1 MARVVS
7 TIAFDMS
14 SIETIFEFGELRR
27 DFGSG
32 RFFDDYSPGF
42 YDEETGNTYTDLFS
56 FYYGFT
62 VNPPEPYN
70 PRNFTMLGDGFE
82 FLRDPSAAC
91 GVLADP
97 DSQFA
102 CLAEMRLNG
111 GTVSRLSLS
120 QWTNDFSSWDE
131 VWYITDFDY
140 SATSLDR
147 AVRTTTT
154 LDDAAILRQILSG
167 DDEFT
172 LSDEN
177 DIAYGYDGRDWMD
190 GNRGEDLLDGG
201 RGDDTIRGGDG
212 IDRLIGGLG
221 DDYLYGGSG
230 ADRLDGGNG
239 RDVIYGS
246 EGADELDGGI
256 GNDYL
261 IGEADDDI
269 LYGGAGADILRGD
282 DFLIARGNDEL
293 YGGEGGDE
301 LYGGLGADH
310 LEGGAG
316 HDLLDGGEESDMLI
330 AGAGHDRMDG
340 GAGDDVL
347 DGNSG
352 NDTLA
357 GGEGMDR
364 LIGGVGRD
372 QLTGGAGSDR
382 FFFRST
388 AESTSAARDR
398 ITDFNAAE
406 GDKIGLAAIDADSTS
421 PFMYDH
427 FVFIG
432 GNAFSGDAGELR
444 VFNIGRTGNLYRV
457 EGDTNGDGLAD
468 FALDV
473 TSFAALNE
481 SDFILLDLI

>member
-7 TIAFDMS
+7 TIAFNMS
-14 SIETIFEFGELRR
+14 SIQNIFEFGKLRG

-32 RFFDDYSPGF
+32 RFFDDHSPGF
-42 YDEETGNTYTDLFS
+42 YDNATGDTYTDLFS
-56 FYYGFT
+56 FYYASTF
-62 VNPPEPYN
+62 NPPEPYN
-70 PRNFTMLGDGFE
+70 PRELTMLGDGFV

-91 GVLADP
+91 GVLPDP

-102 CLAEMRLNG
+102 CLAEMRLTG

-120 QWTNDFSSWDE
+120 QWTNDFSSWGE
-131 VWYITDFDY
+131 AWYITDFDY
-140 SATSLDR
+140 SATALDR

-190 GNRGEDLLDGG
+190 GNGGEDLLDGG
-201 RGDDTIRGGDG
+201 RGNDTIRGGDG

-221 DDYLYGGSG
+221 DDYLYGGPG
-230 ADRLDGGNG
+230 ADRLEGGNG

-256 GNDYL
+256 GNDIL
-261 IGEADDDI
+261 IGETDNDI
-269 LYGGAGADILRGD
+269 LYGGAGADLLWGD
-282 DFLIARGNDEL
+282 GAPAARGNDEL
-293 YGGEGGDE
+293 YGGEGSDE
-301 LYGGLGADH
+301 LYGGLGADY
-310 LEGGAG
+310 LDGGTG
-316 HDLLDGGEESDMLI
+316 NDLLDGGEEHDVLDG
-330 AGAGHDRMDG
+330 GAGNDRMDG
-340 GAGDDVL
+340 GAFHDGL
-347 DGNSG
+347 DGGAG
-352 NDTLA
+352 NDTLL
-357 GGEGMDR
+357 GGEGSDR

-372 QLTGGAGSDR
+372 QLTGGAGSDL

-406 GDKIGLAAIDADSTS
+406 GDRIELAAIDADSTS
-421 PFMYDH
+421 TFMHDH

-457 EGDTNGDGLAD
+457 EGDTNGDRVAD
-468 FALDV
+468 FVLDV

-481 SDFILLDLI
+481 SDFILLDLR